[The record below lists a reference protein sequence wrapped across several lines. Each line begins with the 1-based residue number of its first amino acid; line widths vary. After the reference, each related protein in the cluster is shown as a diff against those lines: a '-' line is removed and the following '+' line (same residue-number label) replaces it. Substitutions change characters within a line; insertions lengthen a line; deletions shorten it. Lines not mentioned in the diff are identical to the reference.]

1 METTGDK
8 NRIASVLE
16 EKAEEIKIDIED
28 AKRKLSSF
36 SDSVTTYVK
45 ENPGRC
51 VVGAIAVGYL
61 IGRLA
66 RR

>member
-8 NRIASVLE
+8 SRMASVLE

>member
-8 NRIASVLE
+8 NRMASVLE

-36 SDSVTTYVK
+36 GDSVTTYVK